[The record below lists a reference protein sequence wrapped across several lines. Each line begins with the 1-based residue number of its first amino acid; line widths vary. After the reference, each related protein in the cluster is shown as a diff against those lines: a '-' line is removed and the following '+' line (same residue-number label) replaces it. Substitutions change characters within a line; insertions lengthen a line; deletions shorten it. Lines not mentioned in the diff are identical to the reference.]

1 MKAIFSL
8 KDLEKLLTS
17 EAAYRVGVDS
27 SDPDQVPVLVKAS
40 MDSLG
45 SDGEQCLVIDV
56 ELNEVA
62 EKKIMVPDS
71 RGNKR
76 KK

>member
-27 SDPDQVPVLVKAS
+27 SDPIQTLVLVRAS
-40 MDSLG
+40 FDSLG
-45 SDGEQCLVIDV
+45 SDGEPCLVMDI
-56 ELNEVA
+56 ELNEQA
-62 EKKIMVPDS
+62 EKALLVPAS
-71 RGNKR
+71 KAKKR
-76 KK
+76 K